1 MGQARGYKSSVV
13 IDFETTFGVDP
24 GVPDGK
30 VMPINSYDVSASRAL
45 NSAQTITGNRSPVMP
60 FTGFTSVQGQAVIP
74 VDIVAMG
81 YWLKGIFGDPTT
93 TGAGPYTHVFKIG
106 DTQPSMVIEKT
117 FDFGG
122 GTKTYIKQN
131 GVKLGSLG
139 INFGGDGELTAQ
151 IGVVGSKESAPNATP
166 YDATPVAVSLNRVG
180 NFQAAITEGGSAIAT
195 VTECSITLELGLD
208 SSGYVI
214 GGGGSLGDI
223 PEGLASVSG
232 SITALFKDTALLTKA
247 AAGTESSLAITLTST
262 THSLKFEIPEL
273 LFQLQTP
280 GITGPQ
286 GVRVTLPFQGYLDNG
301 TGASAMIVTLINAT
315 ADY

>member
-24 GVPDGK
+24 GAPDGK

-45 NSAQTITGNRSPVMP
+45 NSAQTITGNRNPVMP
-60 FTGFTSVQGQAVIP
+60 FSGFTSVQGQAVIP
-74 VDIVAMG
+74 VDLVAMG
-81 YWLKGIFGDPTT
+81 YWLKGLFGDPTT
-93 TGAGPYTHVFKIG
+93 TGAGPYNHVFKIG
-106 DTQPSMVIEKT
+106 DSQPSMVIEKT

-122 GTKTYIKQN
+122 GSKTYIKQN

-151 IGVVGSKESAPNATP
+151 IGVVGAKEAAPNATP
-166 YDATPVAVSLNRVG
+166 YDASPASVSLNRVG
-180 NFQAAITEGGSAIAT
+180 NFQAAITEGGTAIAT
-195 VTECSITLELGLD
+195 VTECSINVEMGLD

-223 PEGLASVSG
+223 PEGLAAVSG

-247 AAGTESSLAITLTST
+247 AAGTESSLAITLTSG

-280 GITGPQ
+280 GINGPQ
-286 GVRVTLPFQGYLDNG
+286 GVRVTLPFQAYLDNG
-301 TGASAMIVTLINAT
+301 AGASAMIVTLINAT